1 MPTINGAF
9 LFMKTPGV
17 LILYGSVLFTEAISH
32 LLKAEGIKVVAEVA
46 TLEAAQR
53 VIDTHQ
59 VQAVIVDNDAH
70 LQRAEVLFQLG
81 GNKEDYLIIFLTMVS
96 NRMTVHS
103 CRQIDNITTTDLIEA
118 LNPVLATLKRDEL

>member
-1 MPTINGAF
+1 
-9 LFMKTPGV
+9 MKTPGV

>member
-118 LNPVLATLKRDEL
+118 LNPVLANLKRDEL